1 MYKISD
7 DEQIV
12 KAYYDKI
19 YSYTREFQL
28 EVFLNN
34 SQIPSNDIM
43 ALTIDTDGLNDGL
56 TVGKII
62 TTSVSLTVVPN
73 HTITVKDTISINIGL
88 KIKNPYNR
96 RDMILNFPFG
106 VYEIN
111 SVEVKDYNLE
121 ITCYSK
127 GFNQLQEQFYPL
139 GTQYT
144 STSLLNEISSKTG
157 FQFEGYSDVPLMN
170 EDMVVEGNEG
180 QKETKSGSNF
190 EGLTYNDII
199 SNVASSL
206 VSNVIFSRDGKL
218 KFVPLSHSIQSIESL
233 QDYTKPTTMGN
244 TTFKKRRVEVFKRE
258 DTGTLCVGETENI
271 TALEVLQVNNP
282 LASQS
287 QVNQLYNTLKGV
299 EYAHLDSVD
308 VYLYPIHLDVLD
320 AVTIDLNGKQHL
332 MPICKQSIKY
342 SNGVFA
348 TVSSYAQQSTDSYT
362 GSLTSKVDNLGKVTS
377 TILHEQDRIELS
389 VSHIKENYS
398 TKEEVKSSIEVAVGE
413 IRLEVA
419 ETYTTKEE
427 TEELS
432 SRLTL
437 TAQEIRA
444 EVKDTKDGLESLVSQ
459 TASEI
464 KAEVKDTKQDL
475 ESLVS
480 QTASSWSVQLNNTKS
495 SLESSIKVNADNIA
509 LKVSKDGIISSINQS
524 SENIAINANKIN
536 LNGVVVF
543 NKDESGN
550 TVKDEYITISDADY
564 VLVYDNV
571 VAGSFGMRDV
581 EYDDYR
587 IPRISL
593 SASGFGDEGSYRNYD
608 FFVINPYRGNKENP
622 NGWDYPYIDIA
633 YHSKLY
639 DDWSNI
645 KMMSDGMIKI
655 SALTELEIRSNSVNG
670 KYTGTGEKLVAKFGT
685 SSEDMY
691 NGYLQIGAIVN
702 TTNNNGLLLNHERV
716 INGTTQKTSIRVHT
730 NTNGAKTFRPS
741 TEDGDIFC
749 GSEGYPWYTV
759 WSVNGHQTKS
769 DKRYKAVTGDVDLQD
784 CYDMVKNTNPYQ
796 YVTLSKN
803 KDNMS
808 QIELAEMAL
817 CNVGKSGSVNMGIMA
832 QDILGYEC
840 SKYILSYSEE
850 YDTYGIND
858 YGFTTALMGAL
869 KHEIQL
875 RDAQMKMLEDKIE
888 LLKNEIKSMRGE

>member
-7 DEQIV
+7 DERIV

-56 TVGKII
+56 TVGKVI

-170 EDMVVEGNEG
+170 EDMIVEGNEG

-218 KFVPLSHSIQSIESL
+218 KFVPLSHTIQSIESL

-244 TTFKKRRVEVFKRE
+244 TTYKKRRVEVFKRE
-258 DTGTLCVGETENI
+258 DTGTLYAGETENI
-271 TALEVLQVNNP
+271 TALEVLQINNP

-287 QVNQLYNTLKGV
+287 QVNQLYNTLKGI

-320 AVTIDLNGKQHL
+320 AVTVDLNGKQHL

-464 KAEVKDTKQDL
+464 RAEVKDTKQDL

-480 QTASSWSVQLNNTKS
+480 QTASEWSVQLNNTKS

-524 SENIAINANKIN
+524 SESITINANKIN
-536 LNGVVVF
+536 FNGMVVF
-543 NKDESGN
+543 NKDDNGN
-550 TVKDEYITISDADY
+550 NRDEYIKIEDANY
-564 VLVYDNV
+564 TVKY
-571 VAGSFGMRDV
+571 GSSTVGYFGMRDV
-581 EYDDYR
+581 PYDDYR
-587 IPRISL
+587 IPRFAMS
-593 SASGFGDEGSYRNYD
+593 SSGNVWGNDHDY
-608 FFVINPYRGNKENP
+608 FVINPYRANKENP
-622 NGWDYPYIDIA
+622 SSYDYPYVDIA
-633 YHSKLY
+633 YHSSTY

-645 KMMSDGMIKI
+645 KMMGDGII
-655 SALTELEIRSNSVNG
+655 RLSALTEVEIRSNAVNG
-670 KYTGTGEKLVAKFGT
+670 VYSGTGEKLVAKFGT
-685 SSEDMY
+685 SSEDQY
-691 NGYLQIGAIVN
+691 NGYMQIGAIQN
-702 TTNNNGLLLNHERV
+702 TTNNHGLILEHLRSGVNTRV
-716 INGTTQKTSIRVHT
+716 RVHT
-730 NTNGAKTFRPS
+730 DSQGLKTFRPA
-741 TEDGDIFC
+741 ENEGDVYC
-749 GSEGYPWYTV
+749 GSSGFPFYGF
-759 WSVNGHQTKS
+759 WSINGSHSTS
-769 DKRYKAVTGDVDLQD
+769 DKRYKAITGDVDLQD
-784 CYDMVKNTNPYQ
+784 CYNMVKNTQPYQ
-796 YVTLSKN
+796 YVTLAKN
-803 KDNMS
+803 KEEMS

-817 CNVGKSGSVNMGIMA
+817 HNVGKDDSNQMGIMA
-832 QDILGYEC
+832 QDILDYKC
-840 SKYILSYSEE
+840 SKHVLT
-850 YDTYGIND
+850 YDAKNDKYGIND
-858 YGFTTALMGAL
+858 YGFATSIMGAL

-875 RDAQMKMLEDKIE
+875 RDAQMKMLEDEIE
-888 LLKNEIKSMRGE
+888 LLKNEINSMKGEE

>member
-7 DEQIV
+7 DERIV

-19 YSYTREFQL
+19 YSYSREFQL

-139 GTQYT
+139 STQYT

-170 EDMVVEGNEG
+170 EDIVVEGNEG

-218 KFVPLSHSIQSIESL
+218 KFVPLSHTIQSIESL

-244 TTFKKRRVEVFKRE
+244 TTYKKRRVEVFKRE
-258 DTGTLCVGETENI
+258 DTGTLYGGETENI

-444 EVKDTKDGLESLVSQ
+444 EVKNTKDGLESLVSQ

-495 SLESSIKVNADNIA
+495 SLESSIKVNADKIA
-509 LKVSKDGIISSINQS
+509 LKVDKNGVISSINQS
-524 SENIAINANKIN
+524 SEKITINANKIN
-536 LNGVVVF
+536 LNGTVVF
-543 NKDESGN
+543 NKDSSG
-550 TVKDEYITISDADY
+550 KDIADEYIKIEDANYTIKY
-564 VLVYDNV
+564 
-571 VAGSFGMRDV
+571 GSTTVGYFGMRDIP
-581 EYDDYR
+581 YDTYR
-587 IPRISL
+587 IPRFAL
-593 SASGFGDEGSYRNYD
+593 SSSGNVWGDKNDY
-608 FFVINPYRGNKENP
+608 FAMNPYRGNYENP
-622 NGWDYPYIDIA
+622 SNVACPYIDIA
-633 YHSKLY
+633 YHSSTY

-645 KMMSDGMIKI
+645 KMMGDGKIRI

-670 KYTGTGEKLVAKFGT
+670 VYTGTGEKLVAKFST
-685 SSEDMY
+685 SSEEMY
-691 NGYLQIGAIVN
+691 NGYLQIGAITN

-749 GSEGYPWYTV
+749 GSEGYPWYVV
-759 WSVNGHQTKS
+759 WSINGYQTKS

-817 CNVGKSGSVNMGIMA
+817 CNVGKNGSVNMGIMA
-832 QDILGYEC
+832 QDILDYEC

-858 YGFTTALMGAL
+858 YGFATSIMGAL

-875 RDAQMKMLEDKIE
+875 RDAQMKMLEDEIE

>member
-7 DEQIV
+7 DERIV

-19 YSYTREFQL
+19 YSYSREFQL

-88 KIKNPYNR
+88 KIKNPYNGG
-96 RDMILNFPFG
+96 DMILNFPFG

-170 EDMVVEGNEG
+170 EDIVVEGNEG

-244 TTFKKRRVEVFKRE
+244 TTYKKRRVEVFKRE
-258 DTGTLCVGETENI
+258 DTGTLYAGEIENI

-299 EYAHLDSVD
+299 EYAHLDGVD

-320 AVTIDLNGKQHL
+320 AVTVDLNGKQHL

-389 VSHIKENYS
+389 VSHVKENYS
-398 TKEEVKSSIEVAVGE
+398 TKEETNSKIEVAVGE
-413 IRLEVA
+413 ITLEINKVNN
-419 ETYTTKEE
+419 T
-427 TEELS
+427 TEELKTLIS
-432 SRLTL
+432 LTED
-437 TAQEIRA
+437 EIRQ
-444 EVKDTKDGLESLVSQ
+444 EVVNVKDGLETNISTIAGQLKIDMDNKNAELKGTIEATYSRLSVLYNDNLNNLQSQ
-459 TASEI
+459 IIATKNEITASVND
-464 KAEVKDTKQDL
+464 KTNNLQ
-475 ESLVS
+475 S
-480 QTASSWSVQLNNTKS
+480 QITATSN
-495 SLESSIKVNADNIA
+495 SIST
-509 LKVSKDGIISSINQS
+509 KVSKGDIVSSINQS
-524 SENIAINANKIN
+524 AENVRIKASKID
-536 LNGVVVF
+536 LNGTVTVTGNNRHIKIEDANYSVF
-543 NKDESGN
+543 DGNIRKAYLGFRGVSG
-550 TVKDEYITISDADY
+550 TDY
-564 VLVYDNV
+564 VVPKFV
-571 VAGSFGMRDV
+571 
-581 EYDDYR
+581 
-587 IPRISL
+587 L
-593 SASGFGDEGSYRNYD
+593 SATNTEGVAHEY
-608 FFVINPYRGNKENP
+608 FVVTPYKGNKENP
-622 NGWDYPYIDIA
+622 QSTDYGYVDIA
-633 YHSKLY
+633 YHTNWYSASTGG
-639 DDWSNI
+639 DWSNVKLYANGDMRVSPI
-645 KMMSDGMIKI
+645 RK
-655 SALTELEIRSNSVNG
+655 LEITTNFN
-670 KYTGTGEKLVAKFGT
+670 KGEYGGGYERLVAEFRSDNHT
-685 SSEDMY
+685 WY
-691 NGYLQIGAIVN
+691 NGNLSVGAVVN
-702 TTNNNGLLLNHERV
+702 RTNGNGLILIDQHDHLGRQAGVRV
-716 INGTTQKTSIRVHT
+716 QCNDDGGH
-730 NTNGAKTFRPS
+730 TFRPLTNGECYNGTSNYRWKQIYAVKS
-741 TEDGDIFC
+741 TIA
-749 GSEGYPWYTV
+749 T
-759 WSVNGHQTKS
+759 S
-769 DKRYKAVTGDVDLQD
+769 DKRHKIIFGNMNSID
-784 CYDMVKNTNPYQ
+784 CYEMIKNIPLYNY
-796 YVTLSKN
+796 YMLGEN
-803 KDNMS
+803 KENLTKEE
-808 QIELAEMAL
+808 IEERMTEE
-817 CNVGKSGSVNMGIMA
+817 NKQMGLMA
-832 QDILGYEC
+832 QDLIPYEC
-840 SKYILSYSEE
+840 GEYILDYQD
-850 YDTYGIND
+850 DTYGINE
-858 YGFTTALMGAL
+858 YQLIQATIGAL
-869 KHEIQL
+869 QEEIHL
-875 RDAQMKMLEDKIE
+875 RDAQIE
-888 LLKNEIKSMRGE
+888 ELKQDIEYLKGVINND